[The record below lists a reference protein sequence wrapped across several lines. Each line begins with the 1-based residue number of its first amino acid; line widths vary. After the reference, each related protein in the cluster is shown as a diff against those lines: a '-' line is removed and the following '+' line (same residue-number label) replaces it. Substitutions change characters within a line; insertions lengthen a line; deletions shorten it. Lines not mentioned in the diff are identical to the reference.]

1 MFVRRVWSAGSRAEV
16 RVDSRRSSRNL
27 GAWQAGGGLFP
38 ALDITQDDE
47 NVYVRAEMPG
57 IHPDELS
64 VSTLRHRL
72 SLSGKHPVR
81 PFGERPEGAQG
92 SFSCTV
98 DLPAEVDAERVDAGY
113 CDGVLTLTLSKLS
126 CVS

>member
-1 MFVRRVWSAGSRAEV
+1 MFVRRVWSSGSKAEV
-16 RVDSRRSSRNL
+16 RDAKVWQS
-27 GAWQAGGGLFP
+27 GAGLFP

-57 IHPDELS
+57 IRPDELS
-64 VSTLRHRL
+64 VSTLRRSL
-72 SLSGKHPVR
+72 SLTGKHPVR
-81 PFGERPEGAQG
+81 PDVERPEAARR

-113 CDGVLTLTLSKLS
+113 CDGVLTLTLSKRS